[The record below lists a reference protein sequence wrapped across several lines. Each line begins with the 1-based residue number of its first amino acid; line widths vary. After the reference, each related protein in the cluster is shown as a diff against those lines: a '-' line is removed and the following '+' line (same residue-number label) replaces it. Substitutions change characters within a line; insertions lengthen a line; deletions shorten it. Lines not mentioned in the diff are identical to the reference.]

1 MMIDKLN
8 KNDWDHMHDCILNAT
23 WETTKTKSTRE
34 ELIDIFNKLPEDLK
48 QEAYEWGMNDT
59 LWRENFTEWYNENY
73 L

>member
-8 KNDWDHMHDCILNAT
+8 KNDWNHMHDCILNST
-23 WETTKTKSTRE
+23 WETTKIKSTRE

-59 LWRENFTEWYNENY
+59 IWRENFTEWYKENY

>member
-8 KNDWDHMHDCILNAT
+8 KNDWDHIHDCILNAT
-23 WETTKTKSTRE
+23 WETTKIKSTRE

-59 LWRENFTEWYNENY
+59 LWRTYS
-73 L
+73 